1 VIGQTISHYTVLR
14 KLGGGGMGV
23 VYEAEDLDLGR
34 HVALKFLPDELSR
47 DPDALERFRREA
59 RAASALNHPNIC
71 VIYEVGKHEE
81 RPFLAM
87 ELLDGV
93 TLKHAIAGAPMPVE
107 TILDLAIQIA
117 DALDAAHSKGIVH
130 RDIKP
135 ANIFVTPRGQ
145 AKVLDFGL
153 AKMARTA
160 EVGNADTITELT
172 NAGTSVGT
180 VAYMSPEQVR
190 ARDLDL
196 RTDLFSFGVVL
207 YEMATGV
214 MPFRG
219 ETAGVVSAEI
229 LGATPTS
236 PLRLNPAL
244 PPSIE
249 TVIDKA
255 LEKDRDFRYQH
266 AADIRTDLKRVQ
278 RGMTASSPST
288 TTTMVSPAW
297 TAGPGGDAVTPNPRV
312 RSGSGPA
319 PAAVAIPGPLVRHWR
334 IIVPA
339 AALVVLA
346 AVAAIFIT
354 GSNSATA
361 LTEKDTI
368 VLADFDNKTGD
379 PVFDETLKQAL
390 AVDLGQSPFLNIL
403 SDRKVIATLRLMG
416 RAPDQLVTGEIA
428 RELCQRVGSK
438 AMIAGTISG
447 IGEQYVIGLN
457 AINCT
462 TGDTLVGEQARASG
476 KGEVLKAL
484 DGAASQLRAKLGES
498 LASVQKFSTPI
509 DEATTSSLEALKAYS
524 MGRRATSL
532 KGDVA
537 GLPFHQ
543 RAVELDPNFAV
554 AYAALA
560 VSYGNL
566 GQATRAI
573 DNGKKAYELRDRVSE
588 REKYR
593 ITAMYNNFATGDLD
607 SADKAYELWRQSYP
621 RDYVPTGNLGSDYMV
636 MGQWENAR
644 RLIREAGQLEPNS
657 IIGLFNL
664 ATSELALGRTQE
676 ARTIAEQA
684 LARNLDAHYLRMSLY
699 STAFLQGDETTMQQ
713 QIDWAKGRSG
723 EEDWLLMAQAYTEAF
738 RGRLGRALEFS
749 RRAVDSARH
758 ADAAET
764 AAVWESVTALREAE
778 VGNAAAAR
786 QAAASA
792 LALVSGKDVR
802 TLTALAFARAG
813 DVTQARKLADALS
826 REFSRDTM
834 TQGYWLPSIQAAID
848 LHEGHGA
855 KAIEALQPAMSFELG
870 QPPPFA
876 IGLMYPAYLRGEA
889 YLRQEQ
895 GRDAV
900 REFQKFLDHPGVVVN
915 YPLAALARLGLARAY
930 AIGGDTARAR
940 EAYKTFL
947 TLWKDADPDV
957 PIFRQAK
964 AEAARLGT

>member
-1 VIGQTISHYTVLR
+1 
-14 KLGGGGMGV
+14 MGV

-34 HVALKFLPDELSR
+34 HVALKFLPDELVR
-47 DPDALERFRREA
+47 DVDALERFRREA

-71 VIYEVGKHEE
+71 VIYEVGRHEG

-87 ELLDGV
+87 EYLEGT
-93 TLKHAIAGAPMPVE
+93 TLKQAINGTPMPVE
-107 TILDLAIQIA
+107 TVLDLAMQIA

-153 AKMARTA
+153 AKMVQPFGVA
-160 EVGNADTITELT
+160 NADTVTELT

-190 ARDLDL
+190 AKDLDL

-207 YEMATGV
+207 YEMTTGV

-236 PLRLNPAL
+236 PLRINPAL
-244 PPSIE
+244 PPALESI
-249 TVIDKA
+249 IDKA
-255 LEKDRDFRYQH
+255 IEKDRDFRYQH
-266 AADIRTDLKRVQ
+266 AGDIRTDLKRVQ
-278 RGMTASSPST
+278 RGLTAPAASA
-288 TTTMVSPAW
+288 TTTMISPAW
-297 TAGPGGDAVTPNPRV
+297 TPGSGIDAVTPRPAAG
-312 RSGSGPA
+312 SGSAAATLAPPA
-319 PAAVAIPGPLVRHWR
+319 QGRLARHWR

-339 AALVVLA
+339 AALIVLGA
-346 AVAAIFIT
+346 AAALFVS

-361 LTEKDTI
+361 LTERDTI

-416 RAPDQLVTGEIA
+416 RPADQLVTGEIA

-438 AMIAGTISG
+438 AMLAGSISG
-447 IGEQYVIGLN
+447 IGEQYIIGLN

-462 TGDTLVGEQARASG
+462 TGDTLVAEQARASG

-524 MGRRATSL
+524 TGRRATSL

-573 DNGKKAYELRDRVSE
+573 DYAKKAYELRDRVSE

-593 ITAMYNNFATGDLD
+593 LIAMYHNFATGDLD
-607 SADKAYELWRQSYP
+607 SADKAFELWRQSYP
-621 RDYVPTGNLGSDYMV
+621 RDFVAVGNLGSDRMV
-636 MGQWENAR
+636 RGQWESA
-644 RLIREAGQLEPNS
+644 REAIQEAVNLEPNG
-657 IIGLFNL
+657 IIGRFNL
-664 ATSELALGRTQE
+664 ASAELALGRIRE
-676 ARTIAEQA
+676 AQNSIEQA
-684 LARNLDAHYLRMSLY
+684 LARSLDAHYLHLALY
-699 STAFLQGDETTMQQ
+699 SVAFLQDDENTMRQQ
-713 QIDWAKGRSG
+713 LEWAKGRSG
-723 EEDWLLMAQAYTEAF
+723 EEDWLLMMQANTEAYH
-738 RGRLGRALEFS
+738 GQLARAREFS
-749 RRAVDSARH
+749 RRAADSARH
-758 ADAAET
+758 ADALET
-764 AAVWESVTALREAE
+764 AAVWQSVEALQEAE
-778 VGNAAAAR
+778 VGNATAAR
-786 QAAASA
+786 QSASSA

-813 DVTQARKLADALS
+813 DASQARKLAEELNK
-826 REFSRDTM
+826 EFPRDTM
-834 TQGYWLPSIQAAID
+834 TQGYWLPTIQAAID
-848 LHEGHGA
+848 LHEGRGA
-855 KAIEALQPAMSFELG
+855 RAIETLQPALTFELG
-870 QPPPFA
+870 QPPPFS
-876 IGLMYPAYLRGEA
+876 IGLLYPAYLRGQA
-889 YLRQEQ
+889 YLLERQ
-895 GRDAV
+895 GREAA
-900 REFQKFLDHPGVVVN
+900 REFQKFLDHRGVVLN

-930 AIGGDTARAR
+930 ALGGDAAKARA
-940 EAYKTFL
+940 AYDAFF
-947 TLWKDADPDV
+947 TLWKNADPDI
-957 PIFRQAK
+957 PILRQAK
-964 AEAARLGT
+964 NEAARLGT